1 MSEPSRLHPAL
12 LMVLSLGFLPV
23 KVLAADIEGW
33 WQSWDSLLLVSVER
47 DQARIYAAGILNPS
61 LVKGELVSWS
71 LEEPLTD
78 AENPDVNLR
87 GRSLLGLEVGDGL
100 RKKRKYWQGRIYDPR
115 SGTWYSSRLSIVD
128 GQLNIRGYV
137 GMPMLG
143 QTRVFDPYEPCKVYE
158 EKVMVIWPEAKAPAC
173 SIDSEIEQASP

>member
-1 MSEPSRLHPAL
+1 
-12 LMVLSLGFLPV
+12 MVLSFGLLPL

-47 DQARIYAAGILNPS
+47 DQARVFAAGILNPS

-100 RKKRKYWQGRIYDPR
+100 RKKR
-115 SGTWYSSRLSIVD
+115 
-128 GQLNIRGYV
+128 
-137 GMPMLG
+137 
-143 QTRVFDPYEPCKVYE
+143 
-158 EKVMVIWPEAKAPAC
+158 
-173 SIDSEIEQASP
+173 